1 MEEHPSMHLYAT
13 FKTNI
18 VAVRWCGNTL
28 GSRLLAEAR
37 GGALRTRIYRHRSN
51 GPANLKPSTGPKKQ
65 ASPKAAVTKVKQA
78 VQKNTVTST
87 PTPPSTD
94 PEICELKKNGSDF
107 ALPSL
112 QCTLKNLPKEIAK
125 KWKDHMTL
133 QSKDESGLLQE
144 ICEAKERNEDPD
156 FMKAYSPDDKGM
168 DDLKDDLWKNVKA
181 VRSFE
186 EGVSAKECE
195 IVS

>member
-1 MEEHPSMHLYAT
+1 MEIKWVLAYFLFS
-13 FKTNI
+13 
-18 VAVRWCGNTL
+18 V
-28 GSRLLAEAR
+28 LLVSGDAQ
-37 GGALRTRIYRHRSN
+37 TSN

-78 VQKNTVTST
+78 VQKNTVAST

-112 QCTLKNLPKEIAK
+112 QCTLKNLPEEIAK
-125 KWKDHMTL
+125 KWKDHMTS

-144 ICEAKERNEDPD
+144 ICEAKEKNEDPD
-156 FMKAYSPDDKGM
+156 FMKNYSPDDKGM
-168 DDLKDDLWKNVKA
+168 VNDTSVLC
-181 VRSFE
+181 RIRHTTPS
-186 EGVSAKECE
+186 ECQ
-195 IVS
+195 VLQLVDT